1 MVRQPL
7 GVVWSILCR
16 GAKKKRSIP
25 CTIQK
30 KAVPLPQLPLV
41 AKLGSRSFVRPS
53 CRRSKRLLKKDS
65 VFMKKLLAPSVLAAD
80 FAHLHDELEMVNSSC
95 ADWLHVDVMDGV
107 FVPNISFGFPLMK
120 PMAQYCTKPL
130 DVHLMIV
137 HPEKYV
143 ERFCDAGAWSVGF
156 HLEATDDPMP
166 ALQLVKNKGVRTC
179 LTINP
184 DIDVNRLLPYL
195 DQVDM
200 VLLMSVYAGFGGQS
214 FIPETMDKIRFVRQ
228 EIDRR
233 GLPTLIEVDGGVNTK
248 NAAAV
253 YEAGADVL
261 VAGSAIFGA
270 KDPLRAAALI
280 KGTALQ

>member
-1 MVRQPL
+1 MME
-7 GVVWSILCR
+7 
-16 GAKKKRSIP
+16 KKR
-25 CTIQK
+25 
-30 KAVPLPQLPLV
+30 LV
-41 AKLGSRSFVRPS
+41 
-53 CRRSKRLLKKDS
+53 
-65 VFMKKLLAPSVLAAD
+65 APSVLSAD
-80 FAHLHDELEMVNSSC
+80 FGNLRSEMEMINRSE

-120 PMAQYCTKPL
+120 PMREYCTKPL

-156 HLEATDDPMP
+156 HLEAVDDPMP
-166 ALQLVKNKGVRTC
+166 ALELIRAKGVRTC

-184 DIDVNRLLPYL
+184 DIDVKRLLPYL

-214 FIPETMDKIRFVRQ
+214 FIPETIDKIRFVRE

-233 GLPTLIEVDGGVNTK
+233 GLKTLIEVDGGVNTK
-248 NAAAV
+248 NAAAI

-261 VAGSAIFGA
+261 VAGSAVFCA
-270 KDPLRAAALI
+270 KDPKKVVRLI
-280 KGTALQ
+280 KGV